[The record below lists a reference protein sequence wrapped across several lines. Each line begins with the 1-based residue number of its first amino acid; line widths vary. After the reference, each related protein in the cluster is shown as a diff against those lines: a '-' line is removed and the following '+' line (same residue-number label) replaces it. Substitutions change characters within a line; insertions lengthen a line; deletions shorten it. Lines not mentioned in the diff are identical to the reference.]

1 MTAGSTVFHQ
11 PDTKYIRSFIF
22 VRWLLI
28 ILAAY
33 LTFFSYVQTPMF
45 AGVVVFMAVFAATNV
60 IYMFLPPHYV
70 HTEAFQK
77 TIVFVDVLFGCATF
91 YLLRV
96 PDTYLYIPFML
107 IYVMAAIRRDL
118 KVVAFSIIAVSLFY
132 GVFSLLRLEAEYN
145 PFWTAEDAEARPQRA
160 GAVSDALALLRRG
173 NPLRVSFRPAPP

>member
-22 VRWLLI
+22 ARWLLV

-45 AGVVVFMAVFAATNV
+45 LGVVVFMMAFAASNV
-60 IYMFLPPHYV
+60 VYMLLPATHV
-70 HTEAFQK
+70 RAESFQK
-77 TIVFVDVLFGCATF
+77 TIVLVDVFFGCATF

-96 PDTYLYIPFML
+96 PETYLYIPFML

-118 KVVAFSIIAVSLFY
+118 KVVAFSIIAVSLVD
-132 GVFSLLRLEAEYN
+132 GVIDVLRLEPAFN
-145 PFWTAEDAEARPQRA
+145 PSGTAKTLKQVPSA
-160 GAVSDALALLRRG
+160 
-173 NPLRVSFRPAPP
+173 